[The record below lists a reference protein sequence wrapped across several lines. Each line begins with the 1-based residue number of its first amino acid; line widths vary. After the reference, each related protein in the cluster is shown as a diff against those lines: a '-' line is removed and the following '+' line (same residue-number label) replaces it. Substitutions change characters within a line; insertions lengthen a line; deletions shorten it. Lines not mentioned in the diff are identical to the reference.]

1 MNPKILRIVRSRA
14 FSVLSLALG
23 IVIVFPLFYALMCGF
38 KDDATFDAYPPTI
51 FPQSFT
57 YLENYR
63 QVLFDSLVPRFMWN
77 SLVIAVTVTVVRLL
91 ISTLAAY
98 AFAFFRFP
106 GKKFLFFLI
115 IGTMMIPAETV
126 LITNYLTI
134 SRLELLNTYLGV
146 MAVYFVSAT
155 QVFMFRQNFKTIS
168 SSLRDAAFLDG
179 CGDIQFYLCIC
190 LPVSKAIITSLGLN
204 SFVAVWNT
212 YLWPLLVTSKPEMRT
227 VQVGITLLS
236 ADESGIKAPI
246 FAAIAI
252 ILLPSVLIF
261 AFFQRNI
268 VRGITGGSV
277 KG

>member
-1 MNPKILRIVRSRA
+1 MKAKKYENQKSL
-14 FSVLSLALG
+14 FYSVLSLLVGVLIA
-23 IVIVFPLFYALMCGF
+23 FPLFFALLSGF
-38 KDDATFDAYPPTI
+38 KDDATFDAYPPEI
-51 FPQSFT
+51 FPRSFL

-77 SLVIAVTVTVVRLL
+77 SLIIAAAVTLIRLL
-91 ISTLAAY
+91 ISTIAAY
-98 AFAFFRFP
+98 AFAFFEFR
-106 GKKFLFFLI
+106 GKNFLFLMV
-115 IGTMMIPAETV
+115 IGTMMIPSETV

-134 SRLELLNTYLGV
+134 SRLGLLNTYLGV

-168 SSLRDAAFLDG
+168 SSLRDAAFIDG
-179 CGDIQFYLCIC
+179 CGDIQFYLRICI
-190 LPVSKAIITSLGLN
+190 PVSKAIITALGLN

-227 VQVGITLLS
+227 VQVGITLLA
-236 ADESGIKAPI
+236 ADESGVKAPV

-252 ILLPSVLIF
+252 ILLPSALIF

-268 VRGITGGSV
+268 VHGITGGAV

>member
-1 MNPKILRIVRSRA
+1 MLG
-14 FSVLSLALG
+14 VL
-23 IVIVFPLFYALMCGF
+23 IVFPLFYALMCSF

-51 FPQSFT
+51 FPQSFA

-63 QVLFDSLVPRFMWN
+63 YVLFDSLVPRFMWN
-77 SLVIAVTVTVVRLL
+77 SLIVTAAVTVVRLL
-91 ISTLAAY
+91 LSTLAAY
-98 AFAFFRFP
+98 AFAFFHFR
-106 GKKFLFFLI
+106 GEKALFLLI

-126 LITNYLTI
+126 LITNYLTV
-134 SRLELLNTYLGV
+134 SSLGLLNTYMGV
-146 MAVYFVSAT
+146 MVVYFVSAS

-179 CGDIQFYLCIC
+179 CGDLQFYVSICI
-190 LPVSKAIITSLGLN
+190 PVSKPIITALGLN

-227 VQVGITLLS
+227 VQVGITMLV
-236 ADESGIKAPI
+236 ADESGSKAPI

-252 ILLPSVLIF
+252 ILIPSVLIF
-261 AFFQRNI
+261 AFFQRNM

>member
-1 MNPKILRIVRSRA
+1 MTPRISRIVKDRISSV
-14 FSVLSLALG
+14 FSMALG
-23 IVIVFPLFYALMCGF
+23 LLIAFPLFYALMCGF
-38 KDDATFDAYPPTI
+38 KDDATFDAYPPTL

-57 YLENYR
+57 YFENYR

-77 SLVIAVTVTVVRLL
+77 SLIIAVVVTLVRIL

-98 AFAFFRFP
+98 SFAFFHFK
-106 GKKFLFFLI
+106 GKNLLFFII
-115 IGTMMIPAETV
+115 IGTMMIPAECV

-134 SRLELLNTYLGV
+134 SRLGLLNTYLGV

-227 VQVGITLLS
+227 VQVGITMLA

-268 VRGITGGSV
+268 VRGISGGSV